1 MRRRPPR
8 STLTDTHFPDTTLF
22 RSRPKLLQRIEQLW
36 EAARTRSEHLEQK
49 STATLSGLG
58 IAAPIVIALSA
69 FIVKEPSISA
79 WVRYTSLLLVTLA
92 IASMVMGFLAID
104 RKSTRLNSSH

>member
-1 MRRRPPR
+1 MRISDWSSDVCSSDLYGTAPSPEQ
-8 STLTDTHFPDTTLF
+8 DITTN
-22 RSRPKLLQRIEQLW
+22 SPKGTIRPKLLQRIEQLW

-79 WVRYTSLLLVTLA
+79 WVSYTSLLLRSEEHT
-92 IASMVMGFLAID
+92 S
-104 RKSTRLNSSH
+104 